1 MTTLSFDSPE
11 KFKNFTRKLCANLK
25 KTNFS
30 ELHQALVETFGHS
43 QIVFNN
49 TREFKALTSQV
60 CERLNKT
67 KLNQLRHAFAKE
79 LGHSHVSSLYASLD
93 SQLPALGPDTAYN
106 GMRVVTLPTMKGGTG
121 KTTWAYM
128 LGIFAAEGRF
138 EDIKKRI
145 LFMDFDEQSNLSQ
158 NLIGME
164 SLPDFPSLL
173 IPPVHPD
180 YDPDFPDHAGWDGR
194 SSSLDMFFGNPV
206 LPYPTSLS
214 QKAECLPATMSL
226 SHALSDALRSN
237 QDLIPQCADELKAF
251 FEQPDVQERYDLI
264 IIDLPPGAHVIREV
278 ALRACTDVI
287 LPGPLMEWS
296 LDSLEKHGH
305 ELYSINRERNYP
317 VSVAAVIPIL
327 DDMHSEG
334 REVWSRL
341 NNEWRTHDLFGEAI
355 PNSPFKKQFSGP
367 LSHAYSVRS
376 RHGEMINHVSRRM
389 YGKDLIENE
398 PFGQN

>member
-1 MTTLSFDSPE
+1 MTTLLFDSPE
-11 KFKNFTRKLCANLK
+11 EFKDFTRKLCANLQ

-93 SQLPALGPDTAYN
+93 AQVPALGPETVYN
-106 GMRVVTLPTMKGGTG
+106 GMRVVTFPTMKGGTG

-145 LFMDFDEQSNLSQ
+145 LFMDFDEQSHLSEA
-158 NLIGME
+158 LM
-164 SLPDFPSLL
+164 DMDPSSHLTRSV
-173 IPPVHPD
+173 IPPIHPD
-180 YDPDFPDHAGWDGR
+180 YDPGNPNQAGWNGR
-194 SSSLDMFFGNPV
+194 SCSVSMFFGNPV

-214 QKAECLPATMSL
+214 KNAECLPA
-226 SHALSDALRSN
+226 DRSMVMACRDVLVKN
-237 QDLIPQCADELKAF
+237 QDLVPKCAEVLKSF
-251 FEQPDVQERYDLI
+251 FEEADVQERYDLV
-264 IIDLPPGAHVIREV
+264 IIDLPPGANVTREL

-296 LDSLEKHGH
+296 LTSLEKHGH
-305 ELYSINRERNYP
+305 ELSSINRKRDYP
-317 VSVAAVIPIL
+317 VNVAAVIPIL
-327 DDMHSEG
+327 DEMHSEG
-334 REVWSRL
+334 REIWSRL
-341 NNEWRTHDLFGEAI
+341 DTEWRSHEVFGEAI
-355 PNSPFKKQFSGP
+355 PSNPINKQFFGP
-367 LSHAYSVRS
+367 ISHAYDVRS
-376 RHGEMINHVSRRM
+376 GHAEMINHICQRM
-389 YGKDLIENE
+389 YGKDLI
-398 PFGQN
+398 